1 MTNSEQTAKQRF
13 DELVLWYVNGTLDEE
28 SKDWVER
35 YLRDHPDARHE
46 LSWHRELRGVLD
58 IRHMKIPGDVGLYR
72 LLEQVNAEEEKSR
85 NTLFERIRSLF
96 AGMNTR
102 PAFAVA
108 VVVVVAQA
116 IALGFL
122 VKELRDQ
129 EQLIS
134 GYSASRAA
142 ANQQYPT
149 MPALQVTFKSLATE
163 REIRLQLIQIQGRI
177 IDGPRQLGDYT
188 VSVPPERLKEAKSTL
203 EKSNI
208 VEVVLLQKS
217 RPTGD

>member
-46 LSWHRELRGVLD
+46 LSWHHELRGVLD

-122 VKELRDQ
+122 VQELRDQ

-134 GYSASRAA
+134 GYSATRAA
-142 ANQQYPT
+142 ANHPN

-163 REIRLQLIQIQGRI
+163 REIRLLLIQIQGRM

-188 VSVPPERLKEAKSTL
+188 VSVPEERLKEAKSTL
-203 EKSNI
+203 EKSDI
-208 VEVVLLQKS
+208 VEVVLFQKS

>member
-46 LSWHRELRGVLD
+46 LSWHHELRGVLD
-58 IRHMKIPGDVGLYR
+58 IRYMKIPGDVGLYR

-122 VKELRDQ
+122 VQELRDQ

-134 GYSASRAA
+134 GYSATRAA
-142 ANQQYPT
+142 ANHPN

-163 REIRLQLIQIQGRI
+163 REIRLLLIQIQGRI

-188 VSVPPERLKEAKSTL
+188 VSVPAERLKEAKSTL
-203 EKSNI
+203 EKSDI

>member
-46 LSWHRELRGVLD
+46 LSWHHELRGVLD

-122 VKELRDQ
+122 VQELRDQ

-134 GYSASRAA
+134 GYSATRAA
-142 ANQQYPT
+142 ANHPN

-163 REIRLQLIQIQGRI
+163 REIRLLLIQIQGRM

-188 VSVPPERLKEAKSTL
+188 VSVPEERLKEAKSTL
-203 EKSNI
+203 EKSDI

>member
-1 MTNSEQTAKQRF
+1 MTNSERTAKQRF

-72 LLEQVNAEEEKSR
+72 LLEQVNAEEKSR
-85 NTLFERIRSLF
+85 STLFERIRSLF
-96 AGMNTR
+96 AEINAR
-102 PAFAVA
+102 RAFAVA
-108 VVVVVAQA
+108 VVIVVAQA

-122 VKELRDQ
+122 VKELKDQ

-134 GYSASRAA
+134 GYSATRAA
-142 ANQQYPT
+142 GNQRYPD

-163 REIRLQLIQIQGRI
+163 REIRLLLIQIQGRI

-188 VSVPPERLKEAKSTL
+188 VSVPPERLKEAQATLKKSD
-203 EKSNI
+203 I
-208 VEVVLLQKS
+208 VEVVLLQQS
-217 RPTGD
+217 RPTSD